1 MATEIV
7 EEAEIVGVHAP
18 GGSWNPSCSYA
29 SIETL
34 FTVEVDK
41 VTNAVSIVR
50 QLVESEHVVG
60 RAQCWSRSFDDMD
73 AARLCFDWLSSDPD
87 RMILLAAT
95 ATTVGSGWVDGL
107 VLTGLAS
114 YADRLAQNEI
124 KAAAERERIEAAEIE
139 ARRRAERIS
148 VYFEDR
154 RGEAVLK
161 MERGSDDE
169 PFWQIVFEQ
178 KWERARFLVGEAPV
192 VYVEL
197 EQACTVK
204 RMWSAILHGYGDEYW
219 DEGTLEDMRV
229 RALGLIRDRR
239 TDLLVLDEVQH
250 LFHRSKDGI
259 AATDAIKRLL
269 DAGVCSLALMGD
281 LDGRRL
287 LESNVQLVNR
297 MVTPADVRVL
307 DGGDKGD
314 MSLLTGF
321 LRRYDLR
328 MTEADLHPEPSGLD
342 DPRVV
347 AGLMDAG
354 TGLLGVMV
362 NLIRE
367 ASDHA
372 HLRDARRIE
381 PYDLSAAARGWSG
394 GQGRQKHNPF
404 LKA

>member
-178 KWERARFLVGEAPV
+178 KWERARF
-192 VYVEL
+192 
-197 EQACTVK
+197 
-204 RMWSAILHGYGDEYW
+204 W
-219 DEGTLEDMRV
+219 DWLKWQKGRFKDFARV
-229 RALGLIRDRR
+229 AR
-239 TDLLVLDEVQH
+239 
-250 LFHRSKDGI
+250 
-259 AATDAIKRLL
+259 
-269 DAGVCSLALMGD
+269 
-281 LDGRRL
+281 
-287 LESNVQLVNR
+287 ESG
-297 MVTPADVRVL
+297 PEE
-307 DGGDKGD
+307 
-314 MSLLTGF
+314 
-321 LRRYDLR
+321 LRR
-328 MTEADLHPEPSGLD
+328 M
-342 DPRVV
+342 
-347 AGLMDAG
+347 
-354 TGLLGVMV
+354 LLKEM
-362 NLIRE
+362 LSAE
-367 ASDHA
+367 QT
-372 HLRDARRIE
+372 ARRN
-381 PYDLSAAARGWSG
+381 GQTVSG
-394 GQGRQKHNPF
+394 QRPLRFWPGE
-404 LKA
+404 L

>member
-1 MATEIV
+1 MTFTREELLPTTGFPGPVAAKGTDYDEMARRSKAFLQIHV
-7 EEAEIVGVHAP
+7 PNPVHRAAFVAMDRLRASTP
-18 GGSWNPSCSYA
+18 GRRG
-29 SIETL
+29 
-34 FTVEVDK
+34 
-41 VTNAVSIVR
+41 VR
-50 QLVESEHVVG
+50 QYALRVTGAS
-60 RAQCWSRSFDDMD
+60 
-73 AARLCFDWLSSDPD
+73 
-87 RMILLAAT
+87 
-95 ATTVGSGWVDGL
+95 GSGKSTLAKSFRDV
-107 VLTGLAS
+107 VL
-114 YADRLAQNEI
+114 
-124 KAAAERERIEAAEIE
+124 
-139 ARRRAERIS
+139 ARGAH
-148 VYFEDR
+148 
-154 RGEAVLK
+154 GE
-161 MERGSDDE
+161 GD
-169 PFWQIVFEQ
+169 
-178 KWERARFLVGEAPV
+178 APV

-287 LESNVQLVNR
+287 LESNPQLVNR

-307 DGGDKGD
+307 DAGAPGD